1 MLLTAAAAFGL
12 SPDSK
17 FGGDHEAHANA
28 HIWQTLNTQAASAPE
43 PYRPPVPMRRA
54 MDRNWTVAAV
64 PVATEPEAFVPA
76 EQDEPP
82 IADQL
87 HDGRDVLANVAQQQ
101 LPAVPPKDES
111 SLLRDVDESAQRAS
125 DGTDTITAEVPP
137 EELVSAPPSLNAALN
152 QANEASAAAAMPVFP
167 NVDLEVLEETQA
179 KMDITKFVV
188 LSQARSGSTWLV
200 SMLNSHPNVLASG
213 EYLSSWAG
221 PHVDGD
227 GLVCK
232 PQERLAK
239 LDNIN
244 DWKQC
249 SEWNFADKRKW
260 VEAAKTGPVAM
271 GFKWF
276 NQHGG
281 WDLDW
286 ARHQENCPTDG
297 CQTCKEPSDFSS
309 WIHDKN
315 VKLILLER
323 SASLPHFISEMKQHA
338 LDTNRCTDSEC
349 ADRVAKQKIRV
360 DLAQMHRWFNYTTDY
375 WDMMK
380 DFARR
385 SSLER
390 QFFTYD
396 EMCDRPQEIAN
407 DLFRFLRLEPWR
419 VNTSHTSQTLKTGG
433 AVMRDSIENADEVA
447 SVLKGTVFE
456 GQVDEEFASWR
467 ATAAQ

>member
-1 MLLTAAAAFGL
+1 
-12 SPDSK
+12 
-17 FGGDHEAHANA
+17 
-28 HIWQTLNTQAASAPE
+28 
-43 PYRPPVPMRRA
+43 

-64 PVATEPEAFVPA
+64 PVAAEPEAAMPA

-82 IADQL
+82 M
-87 HDGRDVLANVAQQQ
+87 HVGSRDVLANVAQQQ
-101 LPAVPPKDES
+101 LPA
-111 SLLRDVDESAQRAS
+111 QRVADGAS
-125 DGTDTITAEVPP
+125 ETLGR
-137 EELVSAPPSLNAALN
+137 LPSLNAALN
-152 QANEASAAAAMPVFP
+152 RADEASTAAAMPVFP
-167 NVDLEVLEETQA
+167 NVDLEVLEEAQA

-188 LSQARSGSTWLV
+188 LSQARSGSTWLA
-200 SMLNSHPNVLASG
+200 SMLNSHPNVLAFG

-221 PHVDGD
+221 DNVDGD

-260 VEAAKTGPVAM
+260 LEAAKTGPVAM

-276 NQHGG
+276 NNHGG

-286 ARHQENCPTDG
+286 ARHQKSCPTDG

-338 LDTNRCTDSEC
+338 FDTHRCTDSEC
-349 ADRVAKQKIRV
+349 AEKVAKQKVRV

-380 DFARR
+380 DFARH

-419 VNTSHTSQTLKTGG
+419 VNTSQTLKMGG

-467 ATAAQ
+467 ATAAM

>member
-1 MLLTAAAAFGL
+1 
-12 SPDSK
+12 
-17 FGGDHEAHANA
+17 
-28 HIWQTLNTQAASAPE
+28 
-43 PYRPPVPMRRA
+43 

>member
-1 MLLTAAAAFGL
+1 MLLTAAALGL
-12 SPDSK
+12 SPDRK

-64 PVATEPEAFVPA
+64 PVAAEP
-76 EQDEPP
+76 
-82 IADQL
+82 
-87 HDGRDVLANVAQQQ
+87 
-101 LPAVPPKDES
+101 
-111 SLLRDVDESAQRAS
+111 
-125 DGTDTITAEVPP
+125 EVPP
-137 EELVSAPPSLNAALN
+137 EEQVSAPPSLNAALN

-179 KMDITKFVV
+179 EMDITRFVV

-200 SMLNSHPNVLASG
+200 NMLNSHPNVLAFG

-221 PHVDGD
+221 NNVDGD

-260 VEAAKTGPVAM
+260 LEAAKTGPVAT

-276 NQHGG
+276 NHHGG

-286 ARHQENCPTDG
+286 ARHQKNCPTDG

-323 SASLPHFISEMKQHA
+323 SASLPYFISEMKQHA
-338 LDTNRCTDSEC
+338 FGTNRCTDPEC
-349 ADRVAKQKIRV
+349 AEKVAKQKVRV
-360 DLAQMHRWFNYTTDY
+360 DLAQMHRWFNYTTDN

-419 VNTSHTSQTLKTGG
+419 VNTSQAGKVGG

-447 SVLKGTVFE
+447 SVLEGTVFE

-467 ATAAQ
+467 ATAAM

>member
-1 MLLTAAAAFGL
+1 
-12 SPDSK
+12 
-17 FGGDHEAHANA
+17 
-28 HIWQTLNTQAASAPE
+28 
-43 PYRPPVPMRRA
+43 
-54 MDRNWTVAAV
+54 MDRNWTVAAL
-64 PVATEPEAFVPA
+64 PIAAEPAATIPAGQNEPST
-76 EQDEPP
+76 
-82 IADQL
+82 ADQL
-87 HDGRDVLANVAQQQ
+87 HQGGRDVLASVAQQQ
-101 LPAVPPKDES
+101 LPALSPEQLGEFR
-111 SLLRDVDESAQRAS
+111 LLRDSPDGSDETPGRLP
-125 DGTDTITAEVPP
+125 GVPP
-137 EELVSAPPSLNAALN
+137 AEQVSAPTSLDAALN
-152 QANEASAAAAMPVFP
+152 QANEASAAAAVPVFP
-167 NVDLEVLEETQA
+167 NVDLEVLEEAQA
-179 KMDITKFVV
+179 KMDITKFVI

-200 SMLNSHPNVLASG
+200 NMLNSHPNVLAFG

-221 PHVDGD
+221 HNVDGD

-239 LDNIN
+239 LDDIN
-244 DWKQC
+244 NWKEC
-249 SEWNFADKRKW
+249 NEWNYADKRKW
-260 VEAAKTGPVAM
+260 LEAAKTGPVAT

-286 ARHQENCPTDG
+286 ARHQRENNCPTDG
-297 CQTCKEPSDFSS
+297 CQTCKNPSDFSS
-309 WIHDKN
+309 WVRDKN

-323 SASLPHFISEMKQHA
+323 GPSLPHFISEMKQHA
-338 LDTNRCTDSEC
+338 IAASRCADSEC
-349 ADRVAKQKIRV
+349 AERVAKQKVRV
-360 DLAQMHRWFNYTTDY
+360 DIAQMHRWFNHTADY

-396 EMCDRPQEIAN
+396 ELCDRPQEIAN

-419 VNTSHTSQTLKTGG
+419 VNTSQTRKAGG

-467 ATAAQ
+467 AKAAL